1 MQKMTIEINDLTFKC
16 IIGILPQER
25 IKKQK
30 VIVNIS
36 FDYSFKKDSFI
47 DYSHVTKYVTKLM
60 KKRKFMLIED
70 ALLVLNKKLCKDY
83 NIENLAI
90 KITKPNILKNCQV
103 SVAQK

>member
-1 MQKMTIEINDLTFKC
+1 MTIEINNLTFKC

-25 IKKQK
+25 IKKQT
-30 VIVNIS
+30 VIVNIT
-36 FDYSFKKDSFI
+36 FDYIFQKDSFI
-47 DYSHVTKYVTKLM
+47 DYSHVTKGVTKLM

-70 ALLVLNKKLCKDY
+70 ALLVLNKKLQKDY
-83 NIENLAI
+83 NIENLLI